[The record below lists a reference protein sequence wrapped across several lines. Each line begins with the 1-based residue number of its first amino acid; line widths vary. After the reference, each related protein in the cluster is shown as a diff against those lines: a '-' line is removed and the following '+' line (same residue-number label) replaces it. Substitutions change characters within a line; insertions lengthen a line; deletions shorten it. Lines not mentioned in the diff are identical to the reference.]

1 MNQEKQTEKLHSSQ
15 GYVSSAD
22 QKNIKPLATPTV
34 SSSKNILKKIIEVG
48 GSTLTSRLFGLIR
61 DTLLVRYLGAGA
73 LSDAFLT
80 AHKIPNS
87 LRKAFAEGALSA
99 AFIPTATVLTR
110 NNNTQAISGLMSLT
124 FLIFQGIVLFICL
137 SVMIYA
143 QPIIKF
149 IASGFTDEQVTATI
163 SMLHILMP
171 IIMFISSSALLG
183 GALQSIGKFFIPAI
197 AQVQTNIIII
207 IGIFACLGLHLSP
220 TYLCWFFVLSAGAH
234 FGLHLVA
241 YFKAGFSFGKIDRQ
255 DIQQVIKIIGKFLLC
270 LPSISLMEIALFI
283 DTSFASHLPAG
294 SISLISY
301 ANRFI
306 GIPLGVFA
314 VAFSTILL
322 PHFSRVH
329 TYSPKRLH
337 FYLLEAAK
345 FIFLVTIPTSLIMA
359 FFSQEIFSTIFLSE
373 KFTMMHV
380 QRASSILIAFL
391 PGLFF
396 LSLNKILLS
405 IFYSMHVAWI
415 PAIIA
420 LITTAFNV
428 ILNILLIDQFQA
440 TGLAFATAISSMLQ
454 TILFLIIL
462 QKKYQFRMYVMPFIS
477 FVVAYVIQLTL
488 CGSLFLALYYVCKHT
503 LVTYMPASISVFFV
517 AKIGFWLW
525 VGPCILMLAAL
536 LYYSRTFFKVNIH
549 FLK

>member
-1 MNQEKQTEKLHSSQ
+1 MNQEKQTQKPLPSQNNSLSDQLGRQSSQ
-15 GYVSSAD
+15 
-22 QKNIKPLATPTV
+22 NPT
-34 SSSKNILKKIIEVG
+34 SSSSTNIIKKIIEVG

-61 DTLLVRYLGAGA
+61 DTLLVRYLGAGM

-110 NNNTQAISGLMSLT
+110 NNNTQAISGLMSLA
-124 FLIFQGIVLFICL
+124 FLVFQSIVFSICL
-137 SVMIYA
+137 LVMLYA

-149 IASGFTDEQVTATI
+149 IASGFTDDQIAATI

-183 GALQSIGKFFIPAI
+183 GALQSIGKFFVPAF
-197 AQVQTNIIII
+197 AQVLTNIIII
-207 IGIFACLGLHLSP
+207 MGICLSLWFKLP
-220 TYLCWFFVLSAGAH
+220 LNYLCWFFVLSAIAH
-234 FGLHLVA
+234 FALHLTA
-241 YFKAGFSFGKIDRQ
+241 YIKAGFSFGRIDRQ
-255 DIQQVIKIIGKFLLC
+255 DLKQVASIVGKFLLC

-301 ANRFI
+301 ANRFV

-345 FIFLVTIPTSLIMA
+345 FIFLVTVPTALIMS
-359 FFSQEIFSTIFLSE
+359 FFSEDIFSTIFLSE
-373 KFTMMHV
+373 KFTALHV

-405 IFYSMHVAWI
+405 IFYAMHVTWI
-415 PAIIA
+415 PAITA
-420 LITTAFNV
+420 LVTTCMNV
-428 ILNILLIDQFQA
+428 MLNILLIDQFQA
-440 TGLAFATAISSMLQ
+440 PGLAFATALSSAVQ
-454 TILFLIIL
+454 TILFLVIL
-462 QKKYQFRMYVMPFIS
+462 RKKYHFRMYITPFAS
-477 FVVAYVIQLTL
+477 FAMAYFLQLAI
-488 CGSLFLALYYVCKHT
+488 CGSLFSVLYYLCKYA
-503 LVTYMPASISVFFV
+503 LIAYAPISISLFFT
-517 AKIGFWLW
+517 AKIGLWFW
-525 VGPCILMLAAL
+525 VGPLMIMFAAL
-536 LYYSRTFFKVNIH
+536 LYYSRTFFKVQLH